1 MTAIH
6 DFNNDNSVELVIMFP
21 ALITGS
27 YILHYG
33 IIIRTCKIKDPV
45 IRKLWY
51 NHECMQA
58 ESQCRIFTTT
68 CTIVH

>member
-51 NHECMQA
+51 N
-58 ESQCRIFTTT
+58 
-68 CTIVH
+68 